1 MTSGQTWGTSA
12 GGGMDLVS
20 GSDLPWTVSVR
31 RRRTNINRLKLWDF
45 TGRIFM
51 KEKRVYS
58 ISYFIVEY
66 ICDFWWSIEYTKQV
80 SNIMIILSYISSI
93 SNLYLLNISNIYIC
107 NSRDTPAR
115 THLDGLSLVLR
126 LNVQM

>member
-1 MTSGQTWGTSA
+1 
-12 GGGMDLVS
+12 
-20 GSDLPWTVSVR
+20 
-31 RRRTNINRLKLWDF
+31 
-45 TGRIFM
+45 M